1 MRWIK
6 HPSTF
11 SRHAAM
17 LELRDILGPA
27 GYGAAWL
34 LLERIAEAW
43 DGNGEPEL
51 CLSLQEWKY
60 VCGVSSQKFQK
71 LIEILQ
77 QHTIIQT
84 ENVRFRLLVKASIL
98 LQLQDE
104 WTRRVRQNS
113 KVTPELVG
121 SHLGAQTETD
131 NRRKKRQKYTAGS
144 ESVLPSGGRVSS
156 AWDHAGSDR
165 ARHIVSHLEDR
176 QPQNPGGYLE
186 SILQRKPDFDPMP
199 PSL

>member
-121 SHLGAQTETD
+121 SHF
-131 NRRKKRQKYTAGS
+131 
-144 ESVLPSGGRVSS
+144 GG
-156 AWDHAGSDR
+156 
-165 ARHIVSHLEDR
+165 
-176 QPQNPGGYLE
+176 
-186 SILQRKPDFDPMP
+186 
-199 PSL
+199 